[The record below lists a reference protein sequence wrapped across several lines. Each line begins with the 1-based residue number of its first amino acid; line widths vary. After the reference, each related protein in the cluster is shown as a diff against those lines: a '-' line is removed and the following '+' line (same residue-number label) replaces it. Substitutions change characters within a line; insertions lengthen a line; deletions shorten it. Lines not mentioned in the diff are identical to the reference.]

1 MMVINMESRMEK
13 NKRLAREKRKRK
25 FKAFLILLMTILV
38 AFGIFRVNQI
48 IKELNYLENTTL
60 LNYDYKNNTL
70 VFFGET
76 YYIDFRIL
84 KKDF

>member
-1 MMVINMESRMEK
+1 
-13 NKRLAREKRKRK
+13 
-25 FKAFLILLMTILV
+25 MTILV

>member
-1 MMVINMESRMEK
+1 MVINMESRMEK

-25 FKAFLILLMTILV
+25 FKVFLILLMTILV

>member
-1 MMVINMESRMEK
+1 MESRMEK

>member
-1 MMVINMESRMEK
+1 MVINMESRMEK